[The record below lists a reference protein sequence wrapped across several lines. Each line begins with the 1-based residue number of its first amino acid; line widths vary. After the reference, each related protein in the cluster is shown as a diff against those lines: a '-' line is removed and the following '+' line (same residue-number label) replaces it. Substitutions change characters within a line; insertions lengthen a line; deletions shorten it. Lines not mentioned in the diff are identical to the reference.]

1 MFKSI
6 SKYTYFSF
14 IPFFILGV
22 VTVVLLILK
31 VIPAYYLLFTL
42 VSWVLISGLGV
53 AAGYHRIFSHKNYA
67 GMPTWKEN
75 IILFFG
81 ALSGQGSS
89 ISWTAIHR
97 GYHHLHTDT
106 ERDLH
111 SPIHGKWY
119 AFFTWATKITEEN
132 LVINMKYAVDL
143 LRKPNHVWF
152 HKNQLR
158 ILWLTPLIIAL
169 FDWQLSLMICCLPT
183 AISLL
188 SDNLVNVYGHTKNMF
203 GYRNYNTNDLSQNN
217 VILGYLGWGQGWHNN
232 HHAHPAGYDFGSGI
246 SGKWW
251 EWDPCKIFI
260 PFLK

>member
-14 IPFFILGV
+14 IPFFILGTV
-22 VTVVLLILK
+22 AVVLLILK
-31 VIPAYYLLFTL
+31 IIPAYYLLFTL

-67 GMPTWKEN
+67 VMPIWKEN

-89 ISWTAIHR
+89 ITWTAIHR

-106 ERDLH
+106 EKDLH

-152 HKNQLR
+152 HKNQLI
-158 ILWLTPLIIAL
+158 ILWTTPLIIAL
-169 FDWQLSLMICCLPT
+169 VDWKLSLMLCCLPT

-217 VILGYLGWGQGWHNN
+217 LILGYLGWGQGWHNN
-232 HHAHPAGYDFGSGI
+232 HHAHPAGYDFGTGI

-251 EWDPCKIFI
+251 EWDPCRIFI

>member
-106 ERDLH
+106 DRDLH

-217 VILGYLGWGQGWHNN
+217 LILGYLGWGQGWHNN